1 MNGYTLPNPFQAQ
14 EQKQPEYD
22 FDKSLDALV
31 AKRYDANKIV
41 GIMTSAGFDSVQVA
55 QALNQR
61 YEAERQQQ
69 IIDNE
74 AMKVELQKE
83 KDAYEQALKKKDT
96 PSVQDGE
103 PSAFGLDSSGETQEQ
118 RRTKT
123 YTQAVQEGM
132 AVSGVDPLTGNI
144 ISDPVK
150 LDQLYP
156 TEASVDLDIA
166 TVNLMDNLAAEGHL
180 NYKRAENLKD
190 AIEVNDNKAIVK
202 TIQSLQSDG
211 LMTEFN
217 VGEGVNFLRTAAKT
231 AWAFVNPTAA
241 LTDAVVDTF
250 KPEEEGTEVI
260 FDEQTLSAMNLQANA
275 LIRESKQQQSNAINM
290 ANDFNAKHG
299 VGFHYNPESNVDYQ
313 LFISNV
319 ADRSISRELVSQEEV
334 NDFIY
339 RNLSE
344 EERQDES
351 KRKEAEGEFYGTYKD
366 SFLGN
371 IAAADRSRG
380 TWEDWWNNKKVNFGI
395 SINPLV
401 GTLWGEDI
409 EQTMN
414 DQYKQRKKILDQQAG
429 ERKIQLARDLNISP
443 ENIDMRMANRL
454 SAALDGDITFG
465 DFFATS
471 YANTAA
477 IINDAL
483 ISSAEFMIP
492 YVGPAVV
499 GADVYTQNYAD
510 ADTYQPHMSKSEKA
524 LTSLAKS
531 VAEVTLEKY
540 MFNKGLGSVGALRN
554 AGRNITGKEAVKRS
568 GLSQAK
574 SQGLINK
581 ITTQYML
588 PEGLEEAAI
597 SAINQEV
604 DMIADVVTGRNVR
617 DLNPYEISDAFF
629 AGMVGALGPSSISS
643 FTSNIGHSR
652 TIKQREESVNKILEL
667 QKLYHSESNKDLKR
681 QYEKK
686 LKEEL
691 LRMKVLSNTE
701 AALYSNLNEEEQAS
715 ILAINQELSKIRDV
729 KVRGEFWNGEEVA
742 EQQEEELDQR
752 AKNLTELKKEIEEEA
767 IEREAVEQPQEQT
780 AVDLTQFPLFEV
792 TDPKLKSDFGKKF
805 RKLSTGVKEG
815 MSEYVEEGTKIYK
828 DEDNIFRPL
837 DGDPNELVGTQM
849 SDSFFSPTEE
859 VVPEQEQVIEEA
871 PAAEEVVAKDVTQ
884 AEQEQPQVEATET
897 QQDETVVDD
906 VIDRT
911 AQLSGFGG
919 TQFDS
924 PIDGDVYIEGQRVV
938 FESKDGQVYDLGNI
952 DDIRSDGV
960 SSVNLIAQE
969 SLVEVNEDRSLTVEG
984 EKMNMQ
990 TELPTQGIEYNEDGS
1005 IKAVSLVDNSGN
1017 TKMYTGAVAEDL
1029 AYQILLNE
1037 IQTTEQQQKIN
1048 EQLEQDEEF
1057 RQLREAQIRRSTT
1070 DKSQDLESI
1079 TEERSD
1085 QAAVETPAQQQPQVK
1100 ATEEI
1105 VPEQEQPQVE
1115 ATEQVA
1121 PEQALPKELTQ
1132 EVDEGVFEKY
1142 TGDNPFRKVINIA
1155 DKQLKKYG
1163 RSQKLMPASMSRMM
1177 EKLSG
1182 RTKTHMNNAVRNF
1195 NDFDK
1200 MLKAYKGDRD
1210 ALVELYDKSLKGDVD
1225 AFNNLP
1231 VEFAT
1236 HMKRLRN
1243 HVDNLSKELISS
1255 GYFDLSTESGRMKRQ
1270 TIIDNIG
1277 TYLTRTYEVFDN
1289 PNYKPSEAAINVAKN
1304 YITNQLRSTFETEY
1318 NNDASLQE
1326 KYKSFDEFLKDRVQG
1341 EVNKYLTKESAAA
1354 YIKAKSK
1361 LTAGTA
1367 VSKRKKDIPVE
1378 IRALMGEYTDP
1389 MQNYVKSIMK
1399 LAPAVEGQKAM
1410 NELREVALGKY
1421 LFESPTGEFVVQIA
1435 SEGSTTMRPLKG
1447 LYTTQEIADS
1457 LEEVPQNTLKF
1468 IELLLKISGAVKWS
1482 KTIGSVGTHMKNV
1495 IGNLGFMWVN
1505 GHTDLSQLG
1514 KSYELIMNDFKKRG
1528 DIALRER
1535 MDMYTDLALIDTGV
1549 VLSEIKEMFKGKNF
1563 DEAVFLNAAKNPFT
1577 RIGKI
1582 TKGMTSTANMLNDA
1596 YQKEDD
1602 FFKIVAF
1609 ENEINRYS
1617 DALFNKPQLELT
1629 SQEFDAL
1636 KEFIVDKRV
1645 KQTYPSYDRVP
1656 EGVRIPSKFFL
1667 GNFISFVAES
1677 YRVSFNTLAIA
1688 AEEMNSE
1695 NPKLKKIGQKRYAG
1709 ALSYLIA
1716 KSSLVSGFTMTA
1728 GAGAVGV
1735 LGMALN
1741 SDEEDEIQASMRRY
1755 AAPWSV
1761 NSDLLPLSKDAGKFS
1776 YIDLSASDPFG
1787 SLSQIANSVTK
1798 DGVSFDSWLRGLV
1811 EAVSPFMEPDIGIR
1825 RLNNI
1830 YNGIDDN
1837 GRQLWTTATSDQDK
1851 AKIALAELY
1860 DVLEFGTVSSARRI
1874 WSAEGALDKGKEA
1887 LGLIGFRPY
1896 NIDVNKSFGYKMSAY
1911 ARQIRDAK
1919 RLKDLNEKNQK
1930 LKEVEHEIF
1939 LDAEA
1944 AQALGVKRGDLV
1956 ITMKEFAGIN
1966 QRKAELI
1973 LIDRFI
1979 PEIK

>member
-1 MNGYTLPNPFQAQ
+1 MNGITLPDPFQAQ
-14 EQKQPEYD
+14 DQNQPEYD
-22 FDKSLDALV
+22 FNESLNALL
-31 AKRYDANKIV
+31 AKKYDANKIV
-41 GIMTSAGFDSVQVA
+41 GIMTSVGFDSVQVA

-69 IIDNE
+69 INNNE
-74 AMKVELQKE
+74 AMKLELQKE
-83 KDAYEQALKKKDT
+83 KDAYEEALKKKDT
-96 PSVQDGE
+96 ASVQDGG
-103 PSAFGLDSSGETQEQ
+103 PSASGLDSFGSVDERAQAELDALSSEERFARFGKPLSDAAALEEIKKTLPVYSEEQ
-118 RRTKT
+118 RREGT
-123 YTQAVQEGM
+123 YAQAVQEGM

-156 TEASVDLDIA
+156 TEATVDLDIA
-166 TVNLMDNLAAEGHL
+166 TVNLMDDLAAEGHL
-180 NYKRAENLKD
+180 NYKRAEDLKD
-190 AIEVNDNKAIVK
+190 AIEANDNKAIVK
-202 TIQSLQSDG
+202 TIQSLQADG

-217 VGEGVNFLRTAAKT
+217 VGEGVNLLRTAAKT
-231 AWAFVNPTAA
+231 AWAFVNPAAA
-241 LTDAVVDTF
+241 LTDVVADTL
-250 KPEEEGTEVI
+250 KPEEEEETEVI
-260 FDEQTLSAMNLQANA
+260 FDEETLSAMNSKANA
-275 LIRESKQQQSNAINM
+275 LLRESKQQQSNAINM

-313 LFISNV
+313 LFMSNV
-319 ADRSISRELVSQEEV
+319 ADRSISRELVSEEEV

-344 EERQDES
+344 EERQDTS
-351 KRKEAEGEFYGTYKD
+351 KRKEAEAEFYGTYKD

-371 IAAADRSRG
+371 LAAADRSRG

-401 GTLWGEDI
+401 GTFWGDDI
-409 EQTMN
+409 EETMN
-414 DQYKQRKKILDQQAG
+414 NQYKQRKIILDQQAA

-443 ENIDMRMANRL
+443 ETMDMRMTNRL

-471 YANTAA
+471 YANTAE
-477 IINDAL
+477 IINNAL

-510 ADTYQPHMSKSEKA
+510 ADTYQPHMSKTEKA

-531 VAEVTLEKY
+531 VAEVALEKY

-597 SAINQEV
+597 SAINQEI
-604 DMIADVVTGRNVR
+604 DMIGDVVTGRNVR

-629 AGMVGALGPSSISS
+629 AGMVGALGPSSIAS
-643 FTSNIGHSR
+643 FTSNVGHSR
-652 TIKQREESVNKILEL
+652 TIKQREESVKKILEL
-667 QKLYHSESNKDLKR
+667 QKLYHNESNKDLKR

-686 LKEEL
+686 LKQEL

-729 KVRGEFWNGEEVA
+729 KVRGEFWNGEEVT
-742 EQQEEELDQR
+742 EQQEQELDQR
-752 AKNLTELKKEIEEEA
+752 AKNLTELKKDIEEEA
-767 IEREAVEQPQEQT
+767 IERE
-780 AVDLTQFPLFEV
+780 
-792 TDPKLKSDFGKKF
+792 TDK
-805 RKLSTGVKEG
+805 
-815 MSEYVEEGTKIYK
+815 
-828 DEDNIFRPL
+828 
-837 DGDPNELVGTQM
+837 
-849 SDSFFSPTEE
+849 
-859 VVPEQEQVIEEA
+859 
-871 PAAEEVVAKDVTQ
+871 
-884 AEQEQPQVEATET
+884 QPQVEATET

-906 VIDRT
+906 VIDRP

-960 SSVNLIAQE
+960 SSVNLIPQQ
-969 SLVEVNEDRSLTVEG
+969 SLVQVNEDGSLTVEG

-990 TELPTQGIEYNEDGS
+990 TELPTQGIEYNQDGS

-1115 ATEQVA
+1115 ATEQVS

-1132 EVDEGVFEKY
+1132 EVDERVFEKY

-1163 RSQKLMPASMSRMM
+1163 RSQGLMPASMSRMM
-1177 EKLSG
+1177 EKLTG
-1182 RTKTHMNNAVRNF
+1182 RTKTHMNNAIRNF

-1200 MLKAYKGDRD
+1200 MLKAYKGDKD
-1210 ALVELYDKSLKGDVD
+1210 ALIELYDNALKGDVD
-1225 AFNNLP
+1225 AINNLP
-1231 VEFAT
+1231 VEFAN
-1236 HMKRLRN
+1236 HRLRLRN
-1243 HVDNLSKELISS
+1243 HVDRLSEELLSS
-1255 GYFDLSTESGRMKRQ
+1255 GYFDMSTESGRMKAQ
-1270 TIIDNIG
+1270 TIADKMG

-1304 YITNQLRSTFETEY
+1304 YFTNKLRSALETEY
-1318 NNDASLQE
+1318 NNDTSLQE

-1341 EVNKYLTKESAAA
+1341 EVNKLLTKDTASA

-1361 LTAGTA
+1361 LTAGTD

-1378 IRALMGEYTDP
+1378 IRALMGEYKDP

-1421 LFESPTGEFVVQIA
+1421 LFENPTGDFVVQIA
-1435 SEGSTTMRPLKG
+1435 SEGSTTMKPLKG
-1447 LYTTQEIADS
+1447 LYTTQEIADA
-1457 LEEVPQNTLKF
+1457 LEEVPQNTLAF
-1468 IELLLKISGAVKWS
+1468 IQFLLKISSGVKWA

-1549 VLSEIKEMFKGKNF
+1549 VLSEIREMFRGKSF

-1582 TKGMTSTANMLNDA
+1582 KKGITSTANMLNDA

-1609 ENEINRYS
+1609 ENEMNRYS
-1617 DALFNKPQLELT
+1617 DALFNKPQSELT
-1629 SQEFDAL
+1629 PQEFNAL

-1656 EGVRIPSKFFL
+1656 EGVKLPSKLFL
-1667 GNFISFVAES
+1667 GNFVSFIAES

-1688 AEEMNSE
+1688 AEERKSE
-1695 NPKLKKIGQKRYAG
+1695 NPKLRKIGHKRFAG

-1716 KSSLVSGFTMTA
+1716 KSSLVSGFTITA
-1728 GAGAVGV
+1728 GAGAVGL
-1735 LGMALN
+1735 LGMVLN
-1741 SDEEDEIQASMRRY
+1741 SDEEDEKQKAMRRY
-1755 AAPWSV
+1755 VAPWSV
-1761 NSDLLPLSKDAGKFS
+1761 NSDLLPFGVGDGKFS

-1811 EAVSPFMEPDIGIR
+1811 EAVSPFMDPDIGVR

-1830 YNGIDDN
+1830 VNAIDDN
-1837 GRQLWTTATSDQDK
+1837 GRPLWTSATSTEDK
-1851 AKIALAELY
+1851 VKIALLELY
-1860 DVLEFGTVSSARRI
+1860 DVLEFGTLASARRI
-1874 WSAEGALDKGKEA
+1874 WSAEGALGKSKEA

-1896 NIDVNKSFGYKMSAY
+1896 EIDVNKSFGYKMSAY
-1911 ARQIRDAK
+1911 RRQIRDAK
-1919 RLKDLNEKNQK
+1919 KLEDLNEKNQK
-1930 LKEVEHEIF
+1930 LKELEHEIF

-1944 AQALGVKRGDLV
+1944 AQNLGVRRGDLV

-1979 PEIK
+1979 PEVK